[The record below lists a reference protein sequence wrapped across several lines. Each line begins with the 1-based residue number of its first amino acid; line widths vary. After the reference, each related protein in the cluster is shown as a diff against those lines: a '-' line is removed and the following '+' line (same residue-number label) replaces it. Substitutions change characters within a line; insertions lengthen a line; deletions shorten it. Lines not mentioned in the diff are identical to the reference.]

1 MNFKTIFDRLQMI
14 DRRILY
20 WTLLI
25 VLMLPYIRPLG
36 LPITISSTTRALYE
50 GLEKVQPGDVCL
62 LSINHGVG
70 SWPECGPA
78 MVACVKMLLR
88 QEAKI
93 IVWSIDFADVDITW
107 NMLMSQVPQLE
118 HYTFGEDYV
127 FFGYI
132 PGSEANVALLGSNIR
147 SILTLDTSGTPIDE
161 LPIMKEVYGAE
172 DFRLVISSD
181 NGEWLTWYI
190 QQWHTNYGTPIGSIC
205 ISMMGSLLMPYYHSG
220 EIFGMSVGSRGGAE
234 LESLIKVPGEA
245 IQSLDSISLS
255 HLLVVVPII
264 LANIGYFARRR
275 IE

>member
-1 MNFKTIFDRLQMI
+1 MNFKTIFDRLQTI

-25 VLMLPYIRPLG
+25 VLMLPYIKPLG
-36 LPITISSTTRALYE
+36 LPITISTSTRALYE
-50 GLEKVQPGDVCL
+50 ELEKVQPGDVCL
-62 LSINHGVG
+62 LSINYPVG
-70 SWPECGPA
+70 SWPECGPS

-88 QEAKI
+88 HEANI

-107 NMLMSQVPQLE
+107 DILVSQVPELE
-118 HYTFGEDYV
+118 HYTYGEDYV

-147 SILTLDTSGTPIDE
+147 AILSLDTSGTPIDE
-161 LPIMKEVYGAE
+161 LPIMKEVNGAE
-172 DFRLVISSD
+172 DLRLVISGD
-181 NGEWLTWYI
+181 NGDWGTWYI
-190 QQWHTNYGTPIGSIC
+190 QQWHTNYGTPISSIC
-205 ISMMGSLLMPYYHSG
+205 VSMMGSTLMPYFHSG

-234 LESLIKVPGEA
+234 LESLINVPGEA